1 MDTKRERMDGKPE
14 REPKRRRGFRGAAV
28 LAAAL
33 GLSLL
38 LAACTE
44 KEKEST
50 GGNSETAGLSGT
62 QSVSAVETAVQ
73 TASTAVP
80 SQSTAPE
87 SEPATAGTEKNRET
101 TSAAGH
107 SDEPDRDATS
117 EDLPAAAHYDT
128 PEEIEYVLP
137 ESPEDLSENNP

>member
-1 MDTKRERMDGKPE
+1 MDTKRERMNGKPE

-50 GGNSETAGLSGT
+50 GGNSETAVQT
-62 QSVSAVETAVQ
+62 SAQ
-73 TASTAVP
+73 TASTAAP
-80 SQSTAPE
+80 SRSTAPE

-117 EDLPAAAHYDT
+117 EDLPAAARYDT